1 MKESSNKQ
9 VIRGPIFGAC
19 RNALNAMRWR
29 VVLLFAL
36 WIGMSTTARAQDV
49 NVTLQVEN
57 VTMKEF
63 LMEMQRQTGINFLY
77 NANLIDRQKNVSVH
91 AQDMPLRM
99 VLDEVLKPV
108 GLTWVFQDGAIV
120 IKEAR
125 REPARASVVVGLVR
139 DTKRQPLPGVTVM
152 IKGTALGTATNNSG
166 WYTMP
171 MGDAKEA
178 TLVFSFIGMETKE
191 VKWMGQDTLNVT
203 LREDV
208 AEVDEVVVTG
218 YQTLQKRAMAGSV
231 STVKAE
237 DLVLNGT
244 QTLEQA
250 LQGKIPGMVVMNQSG
265 LTGTRQRVRVR
276 GTSTLLGNAEPVW
289 VVDGVIQEDPLPF
302 ETNDLTNMDPS
313 NMDMIRDFVGGAISW
328 LNPSDIDQVTVLKDA
343 ASTAIYGVKAANGV
357 IVITT
362 KKGQVGRMSVGYSG
376 NFSVVSR
383 MTYNKMELMNSQQ
396 RVEVSREAYETGIPL
411 AGNQDIGYMALA
423 KAYKNREISLE
434 EFSEGAKQLERNNT
448 DWFDILFRTA
458 FSHSHNVSI
467 SGGSDKATYR
477 ASFGYTSNYNT
488 AKGNDQVSY
497 TGNVNV
503 SANLWDN
510 IQLTTSLAGSVQ
522 ETHGY
527 AGEDPFTY
535 ASTMNRAIPAYNE
548 DGSRFFYADDANGY
562 LFNVENELA
571 HSSNENTMNTLNA
584 NINLRWRLIN
594 DLYYNTSFSYSFS
607 STMGEIYYDEQ
618 TNRVATLR
626 GYNFDEY
633 DVGDDQYET
642 SKLPHGGEYTQTENV
657 NNNWSWRNQ
666 LEFSKVLGE
675 VHSVSLMFG
684 HEVRSTKT
692 KGYSLTAYGYMPDRG
707 KIFVNLPP
715 TTSTGYPITVNEYL
729 RTVPTL
735 TDTKS
740 NYLSWYV
747 TASYMFDNRYSFNA
761 SFRTDASNRFGQDKD
776 TRWQPV
782 WSFGLRWNVGFEP
795 WMQGQ
800 DILSDMSLRVSYG
813 FQGNVVENVSPDLI
827 ATVTTSESTY
837 DYALTLENLP
847 APELK
852 QERVSNINLGVDLSL
867 FKNKING
874 TFEWYSKK
882 TTDMVTNVN
891 VAYEMGTASRPMN
904 GGEMTNS
911 GWDASVSFV
920 PVRTKDWILSLSL
933 NSSKSKNKIESTIE
947 PTGDWSEATS
957 GNLNKSGYPVSSF
970 WAFRF
975 TGLNPEHGGPEFDM
989 TGRELEA
996 SVEDA
1001 TLYMDYAGRRE
1012 PTFTGGISFS
1022 LRYKTWLLTSG
1033 LYLSTGNQTFMAP
1046 PAQVST
1052 SIPSE
1057 YENMST
1063 EWLDRWR
1070 KPGDEAYTTVPSL
1083 PNSVTSAK
1091 TLSFLNPTDPT
1102 KAITYNPYELYAY
1115 STVRVVDAWYLR
1127 CNNINLSYTVPTE
1140 KLPKLFQNLNF
1151 SCSISNPFQIRSKD
1165 FKGRDPEVALGN
1177 QPLQRTVSFSV
1188 NIGF

>member
-1 MKESSNKQ
+1 MS
-9 VIRGPIFGAC
+9 I
-19 RNALNAMRWR
+19 NAH
-29 VVLLFAL
+29 
-36 WIGMSTTARAQDV
+36 SQDV
-49 NVTLQVEN
+49 NVTLHVEN

-91 AQDMPLRM
+91 AQDMPLRV
-99 VLDEVLKPV
+99 VLEQVLKPV
-108 GLTWVFQDGAIV
+108 GLTFVYQDGAIV
-120 IKEAR
+120 IKKAAR
-125 REPARASVVVGLVR
+125 EEPARTSVVVGTVR

-152 IKGTALGTATNNSG
+152 IKGTALGTATNTKG
-166 WYTMP
+166 WFTLP
-171 MGDAKEA
+171 MGTLKDAVL
-178 TLVFSFIGMETKE
+178 TFSFVGMETRE
-191 VKWMGQDTLNVT
+191 VKWTGQDTLHVT
-203 LREDV
+203 MREK
-208 AEVDEVVVTG
+208 ASEVDEVVVTG

-231 STVKAE
+231 SSVKAE
-237 DLVLNGT
+237 DLVLNGA

-302 ETNDLTNMDPS
+302 ETNELTNLDPS

-362 KKGQVGRMSVGYSG
+362 KKGQMGRMAVSYNG
-376 NFSVVSR
+376 NFTVTPR

-396 RVEVSREAYETGIPL
+396 RVDVSREAYNNGIPL
-411 AGNQDIGYMALA
+411 SGNQNIGYMALA

-477 ASFGYTSNYNT
+477 ASFGYMSNYNT
-488 AKGNDQVSY
+488 AKGNDKEQY

-503 SANLWDN
+503 SANLWNN
-510 IQLTTSLAGSVQ
+510 IQLTTSLAGSVE
-522 ETHGY
+522 ETNGY

-548 DGSRFFYADDANGY
+548 DGSRFFYADAENGY
-562 LFNVENELA
+562 LFNVENELE
-571 HSSNENTMNTLNA
+571 HSSNSNTMNSLNA
-584 NINLRWRLIN
+584 SLNLRWRIYD
-594 DLYYNTSFSYSFS
+594 DLYYNTSFSYAYS
-607 STMGEIYYDEQ
+607 STSGEVYYDEQ
-618 TNRVATLR
+618 TNHVANIR
-626 GYNFDEY
+626 EYNFEEY
-633 DVGDDQYET
+633 DVGSDQYEN
-642 SKLPHGGEYTQTENV
+642 SWLAHGGEYTATENKSTT
-657 NNNWSWRNQ
+657 WSWRNQ
-666 LEFSKVLGE
+666 LEYTSVLGGL
-675 VHSVSLMFG
+675 HSVSLMLG
-684 HEVRSTKT
+684 HEARGTT
-692 KGYSLTAYGYMPDRG
+692 QKGSSLTAYGYMPDRG
-707 KIFVNLPP
+707 EIFVNLRP
-715 TTSTGYPITVNEYL
+715 TRPMDFNMTTNPYL
-729 RTVPTL
+729 RTAPTL

-800 DILSDMSLRVSYG
+800 DILSDMSLRASFGY
-813 FQGNVVENVSPDLI
+813 QGNVVENVSPDLI
-827 ATVTTSESTY
+827 ARVTTSTTDY
-837 DYALTLENLP
+837 DYTLVLDNLP
-847 APELK
+847 APELS
-852 QERVSNINLGVDLSL
+852 QERVSNLNLGVDFSL

-874 TFEWYSKK
+874 SFEWYSKMTK
-882 TTDMVTNVN
+882 DMVTDVD
-891 VAYEMGTASRPMN
+891 VAYEMGTSSRPMN

-911 GWDASVSFV
+911 GWDAFISFV
-920 PVRTKDWILSLSL
+920 PVRTKDFMLSLSL
-933 NSSKSKNKIESTIE
+933 NTSKTKNEVTSTIE
-947 PTGDWSEATS
+947 PTGDWNEATT
-957 GNLNKSGYPVSSF
+957 GNLNKDGYPVSSF

-996 SVEDA
+996 SVADA
-1001 TLYMDYAGRRE
+1001 TLYMEHAGRLE
-1012 PTFTGGISFS
+1012 PTFTSGLSFS
-1022 LRYKTWLLTSG
+1022 MRWKTWALTSG

-1046 PAQVST
+1046 PTQVYT
-1052 SIPSE
+1052 SVPSE
-1057 YENMST
+1057 YNNMST

-1070 KPGDEAYTTVPSL
+1070 QPGDEQHTTVPSL
-1083 PNSVTSAK
+1083 PNRISSARE
-1091 TLSFLNPTDPT
+1091 LSFINPTDPM
-1102 KAITYNPYELYAY
+1102 KAIPYNPYEMYAY
-1115 STVRVVDAWYLR
+1115 STARVVDAWYLR
-1127 CNNINLSYTVPTE
+1127 CNNINLSYTIPTE
-1140 KLPKLFQNLNF
+1140 KLPKLLQNVSF

-1177 QPLQRTVSFSV
+1177 QPMQRTVSFSV
-1188 NIGF
+1188 DVSF